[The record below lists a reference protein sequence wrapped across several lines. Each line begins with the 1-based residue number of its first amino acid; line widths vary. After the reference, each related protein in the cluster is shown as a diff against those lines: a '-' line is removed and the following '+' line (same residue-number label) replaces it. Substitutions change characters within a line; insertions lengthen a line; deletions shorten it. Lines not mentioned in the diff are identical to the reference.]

1 MKFDP
6 RLKIEKIAGVND
18 IRAYLSDP
26 HLDVENK
33 CLVATD
39 GHKLVRIPVE
49 ISADDTSGPVPIA
62 AILDARKRK
71 LQPAEIVCREAS
83 RSNGSGDVTLLSPD
97 SGKPLSNYERVLL
110 GTFPE
115 YQRVMPD
122 SDAEPVVSLGLN
134 AKYLLELAHALTTI
148 GGRGNS
154 KKEPIVRL
162 DIFDDTRAVRV
173 TVESEPER
181 TGVIMPCRLSNR
193 AAA

>member
-1 MKFDP
+1 MIFDP
-6 RLKIEKIAGVND
+6 RLKIEKIAGVQD
-18 IRAYLSDP
+18 VRAYLSDP

-71 LQPAEIVCREAS
+71 LQSAEITC
-83 RSNGSGDVTLLSPD
+83 NGDATLLD
-97 SGKPLSNYERVLL
+97 TGTGNPLSHYPRPDNGKFPDYEK
-110 GTFPE
+110 
-115 YQRVMPD
+115 VMPD
-122 SDAEPVVSLGLN
+122 PDAEPVVSLGLN
-134 AKYLLELAHALTTI
+134 AKYLFELAHALTTI

-154 KKEPIVRL
+154 KEEPIVRL

-173 TVESEPER
+173 TVDRAPDR